1 MEKHRALID
10 SLRDRVQGRYAAGS
24 VADKLDREREAV
36 EAFEQ
41 SQMGMFGAAEEPAQ
55 DAEKPLA
62 ADERY
67 TLGHALERQLAA
79 MAPHVGENFRAGK
92 PTRLW
97 NASMSGRFI
106 NQQRAVKLIDHNKR
120 VVLAQGTGS
129 GKTSIALAG
138 FTHLKEQGK
147 AGRGLFLVQ
156 ASCRVS
162 FLARPC
168 ATLSLAS
175 TGGTS
180 RPARTAKSALRT
192 TKTRRPI
199 SRSLPIKHSAMT

>member
-1 MEKHRALID
+1 VRSGTVKAFHEAYNRINLDAPLKLGRTVVRGNLRHLDAVDPEARAARMEKHRALID

-24 VADKLDREREAV
+24 VADKLDREREAA

-41 SQMGMFGAAEEPAQ
+41 SQMGMFGTVDEPAQ
-55 DAEKPLA
+55 ETEKPLA
-62 ADERY
+62 SDERY

-129 GKTSIALAG
+129 GKTS
-138 FTHLKEQGK
+138 
-147 AGRGLFLVQ
+147 
-156 ASCRVS
+156 
-162 FLARPC
+162 
-168 ATLSLAS
+168 
-175 TGGTS
+175 
-180 RPARTAKSALRT
+180 RT
-192 TKTRRPI
+192 
-199 SRSLPIKHSAMT
+199 